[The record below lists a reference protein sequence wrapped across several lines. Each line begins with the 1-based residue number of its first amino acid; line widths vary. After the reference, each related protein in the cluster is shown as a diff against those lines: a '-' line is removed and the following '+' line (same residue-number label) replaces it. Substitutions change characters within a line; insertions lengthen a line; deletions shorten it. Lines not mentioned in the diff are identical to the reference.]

1 MRVFIKTS
9 ISDVPR
15 LYKMVHKG
23 SGVGFCPSQITKLKT
38 CEVKT
43 TNTTPRM
50 SLRDLSPPRAPV
62 QIILGIFG
70 SRTGKQLSEKLLIQ
84 TILTPILQELGRIP
98 DKVLVPYEG
107 DSSMYIQAW
116 ADALHIPYQ
125 TFTVDWIKSGKSAG
139 VLRDNR
145 IRAECTH
152 ALVFLAPRSTRYET
166 LAKQMVLAKQSPKT
180 VFTVAYQ
187 DCSLEHLVHEESPSS
202 PAERGRRSGSGKA
215 PLLQQGQRQLDFGSL
230 TSALSP

>member
-1 MRVFIKTS
+1 M
-9 ISDVPR
+9 
-15 LYKMVHKG
+15 
-23 SGVGFCPSQITKLKT
+23 
-38 CEVKT
+38 
-43 TNTTPRM
+43 
-50 SLRDLSPPRAPV
+50 

-70 SRTGKQLSEKLLIQ
+70 SRTSKQLSEKLLIQ

-98 DKVLVPYEG
+98 DKLLVPYEG

-125 TFTVDWIKSGKSAG
+125 TFTVDWAKSGRSAA

-145 IRAECTH
+145 IRSECTH

-166 LAKQMVLAKQSPKT
+166 LARQMVLAKHTPKT

-187 DCSLEHLVHEESPSS
+187 DSALEHLVPEEPPLLPKEHDRKSN
-202 PAERGRRSGSGKA
+202 SGKV
-215 PLLQQGQRQLDFGSL
+215 PSLLPVQRQLDFGIL
-230 TSALSP
+230 TSTSGP